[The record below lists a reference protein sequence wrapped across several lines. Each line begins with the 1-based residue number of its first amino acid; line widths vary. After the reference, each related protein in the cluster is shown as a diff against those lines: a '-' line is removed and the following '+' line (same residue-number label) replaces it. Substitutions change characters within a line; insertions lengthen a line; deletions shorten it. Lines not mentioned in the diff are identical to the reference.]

1 MKFYIIEE
9 LYFYS
14 AYDTYGSEVLSKGFA
29 DQDKAWEFVKNLT
42 MSEPDSVASDE
53 MDESRHVRAVQYDTS
68 EVVEYH
74 IQEIEVEL

>member
-9 LYFYS
+9 LYFCS
-14 AYDTYGSEVLSKGFA
+14 EYDTYGSEVLSKGFA

-53 MDESRHVRAVQYDTS
+53 MDESRHVRVVQYDTS